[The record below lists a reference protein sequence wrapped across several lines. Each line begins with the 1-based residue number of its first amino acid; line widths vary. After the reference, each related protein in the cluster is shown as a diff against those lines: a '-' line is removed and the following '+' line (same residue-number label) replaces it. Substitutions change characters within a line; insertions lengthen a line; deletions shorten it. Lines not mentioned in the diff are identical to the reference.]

1 MYNLIRK
8 DLILLKKPSM
18 MLIPALLLYLYFDFS
33 YVWSGFLFSIVIIM
47 SLFSYDEKSSINTL
61 LNSMPYTRKEIVSSK
76 YIGALL
82 FTLIVVFT
90 IFVGNFLF
98 HRELTAWKDMLF
110 IVGLVMGVT
119 SLLLP
124 FSYQFKSKY
133 LMTGILVLFGVY
145 MLVINTFIKNLNDII
160 REFVQTMLVTQ
171 NVQFYL
177 IVTFSIMILYA
188 CSWLLSIHIYRKK
201 AF

>member
-33 YVWSGFLFSIVIIM
+33 YIWSGFLFSIVIIM

-61 LNSMPYTRKEIVSSK
+61 LNSLPYTRKEIVSSK

-82 FTLIVVFT
+82 FTLIIVFT
-90 IFVGNFLF
+90 IFIGNFLF
-98 HRELTAWKDMLF
+98 HRELTAWRDILF